1 MAIDKRTF
9 KEQVYDYLKQAIISG
24 EMRPGDLYSE
34 KMMSEKLQVSRT
46 PVREAILQLAS
57 EDLIEI
63 FNNRGF
69 SVKSIS
75 LEDIHYVIQTRRA
88 IEGYALEQL
97 ALHIKEPAAQ
107 KALAEMERYE
117 SVDMAG
123 LRDDEFHYEY
133 MKADMAFHFA
143 SVKYLN
149 NPYFFRIVKMVEAK
163 REMATMNSLTDKDR
177 HIAAMHEHEAI
188 LEPLRKGDA
197 EGALKAFNKH
207 MDITEVILRNHLER

>member
-9 KEQVYDYLKQAIISG
+9 KEQVYDYLKEAIVSG
-24 EMRPGDLYSE
+24 EMKPEELYSE
-34 KMMSEKLQVSRT
+34 KMIGEKLQVSRT
-46 PVREAILQLAS
+46 PVREAVLQLAA

-69 SVKSIS
+69 SVKPIS
-75 LEDIHYVIQTRRA
+75 LTDIHHVIETRRA
-88 IEGYALEQL
+88 IEGYALKQL
-97 ALHIKEPAAQ
+97 ALNIEAPDAQ

-117 SVDMAG
+117 GVDMAG

-177 HIAAMHEHEAI
+177 QIAAMREHEAI
-188 LEPLRKGDA
+188 LKPLRAGDA
-197 EGALKAFNKH
+197 VGTLKAFNKH